1 MFANVSTERALT
13 GKQTL
18 LRRHALEVGDVCLV
32 ENGSERS
39 DALHSHAVASE
50 TASEGQDGNGEKAGV
65 SNGR

>member
-1 MFANVSTERALT
+1 MHVHLGGADTKAN
-13 GKQTL
+13 TL
-18 LRRHALEVGDVCLV
+18 RGGGSLEVGDVCLV

>member
-1 MFANVSTERALT
+1 MVREQACQRALT

-65 SNGR
+65 SSGR